1 MAMSTCEIAV
11 LENHMSS
18 DIDLNKSFEENLQ
31 DYINGDLEAWYLF
44 EEWDREF
51 LANHL
56 NDIVKSDH
64 TLRAEVQRNN
74 GIR

>member
-18 DIDLNKSFEENLQ
+18 DIDMEKTFEENLQ
-31 DYINGDLEAWYLF
+31 DYMDGKLIAWYLF

-51 LANHL
+51 LAKHL
-56 NDIVKSDH
+56 ADIVESDH
-64 TLRAEVQRNN
+64 LLRTEVQRNN